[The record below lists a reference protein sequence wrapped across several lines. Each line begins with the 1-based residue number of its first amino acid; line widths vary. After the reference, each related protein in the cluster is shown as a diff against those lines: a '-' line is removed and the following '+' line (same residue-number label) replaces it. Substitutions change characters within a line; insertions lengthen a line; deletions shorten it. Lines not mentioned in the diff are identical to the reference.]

1 MKHYLSPKNELF
13 AYESDGSQDHT
24 IPKDFKLLT
33 DTEYNEIH
41 TKVINQIKQDY
52 EDSLTY
58 RDKREMEYPT
68 IGEQL
73 DTLYHGGFDAW
84 KESIKAVK
92 DKYPKS

>member
-13 AYESDGSQDHT
+13 AYESDGSQDHI

-33 DTEYNEIH
+33 DAEVQQIH
-41 TKVINQIKQDY
+41 YQREQDY
-52 EDSLTY
+52 QDSLTY

-73 DTLYHGGFDAW
+73 DTLYHGGLDAW